1 MSISVHEGC
10 VADFLDSVVAKAI
23 GEIGDTALDPETMIK
38 NAELFSSQAAEAISV
53 SDSVP
58 KEQETIEEIEGETQP
73 GEPALAGEEAG
84 EGAGGGARAGGGAG
98 AEAPAALAALAVFS
112 SVLKADRRMNPS
124 PPSPKPGPGIAK
136 S

>member
-10 VADFLDSVVAKAI
+10 VTDFLDSVVAKAI
-23 GEIGDTALDPETMIK
+23 GESGDTALDPETMIK

-98 AEAPAALAALAVFS
+98 EVPAAGEEAAGD
-112 SVLKADRRMNPS
+112 KATAHLFQCMFHIPN
-124 PPSPKPGPGIAK
+124 PKP
-136 S
+136 SRTQD